1 MAKKHLKSASHSDA
15 TREPFAITNAD
26 IHHGLS
32 SSVLNQI
39 YQKAGD
45 AILIFEPRSE
55 QVLEVNDTACTIY
68 GYSPPEFRSL
78 SMKQL
83 TKDIERGTKALESL
97 LSGEDIG
104 NFETVQ
110 YKKNGDEIILL
121 CKASLIEY
129 DGKTAILS
137 INRDVTAEHR
147 KRAEMLEKSMML
159 DLMVKASQVGF
170 YILDLERHHL
180 YFSPSY
186 KAQLGYSDDE
196 FPNEYDAWK
205 SHLHP
210 DDAPNAIETVRKLM
224 SGEIPYFELL
234 HRLRHKNGD
243 YRWIVCN
250 STAIQKSNN
259 TPSKI
264 IGVHTD
270 ITSVR
275 HKDLALRDSEE
286 KFSRVFHRV
295 PVAISITDIQTR
307 KFLDVNNH
315 FEQIFEMKSCDVI
328 GKTPEELHL
337 SMPSEHNTI
346 ISDCLSKGVPAENLD
361 YTFTTPSGQKRFLKY
376 SVESIAF
383 AGKPCIVTVSSDVTD
398 QRLAHEQQKQLT
410 EQLAQSQKLEAIGT
424 LSSGIAHDFN
434 NVLGIIKMSSGI
446 LRHKLSN
453 PDFLRY
459 LTSIEE
465 AAERGV
471 NISRQLL
478 TFARH
483 EEPKMELVSVQ
494 TVIEQVITMLRHSIP
509 KTIDLQLHTL
519 TTNNFIK
526 GDSTQ
531 IYQAMLNLGINARD
545 AMPNGGE
552 IHFTLSQ
559 VSTKFLEA
567 KFGKKFETPFLLVK
581 VTDSGIGMSPEVKR
595 RIFEPFFT
603 TKPSGKGTGLG
614 LSIIHGVIKSHNGY
628 IEVESEVGKG
638 TSFLCYF
645 PLLHAVETPES
656 KPQVG
661 KTILLVD
668 DEPDLRELFSDILT
682 ERNFRVVIAQNGAE
696 GLSAFLKSPSDIDFV
711 LADLNMPHLSGKEML
726 LEMKHATPDLKFA
739 VLTGFLTEAIYAEL
753 NDLGA
758 VRILQKPIQIDD
770 LFALLDEA
778 FGV

>member
-1 MAKKHLKSASHSDA
+1 MAMNLSNSASANVHSASPDA
-15 TREPFAITNAD
+15 H
-26 IHHGLS
+26 IHHRLPV
-32 SSVLNQI
+32 SVLNQI

-45 AILIFEPRSE
+45 AILIFDPHSE
-55 QVLEVNDTACTIY
+55 QVLEVNETACTLY
-68 GYSPPEFRSL
+68 GYTYEEFRSL

-137 INRDVTAEHR
+137 INRDVTSEHR
-147 KRAEMLEKSMML
+147 KHAEMLEKSMML
-159 DLMVKASQVGF
+159 DLMVKASRVGF
-170 YILDLERHHL
+170 YILDLETHHL

-196 FPNEYDAWK
+196 FPNELDAWK

-210 DDAPNAIETVRKLM
+210 DDAEFAIQAVNQLM
-224 SGEIPYFELL
+224 CGKIEQFELL
-234 HRLRHKNGD
+234 HRLRHKDGD

-250 STAIQKSNN
+250 STAIQNSNN
-259 TPSKI
+259 APVKI
-264 IGVHTD
+264 IGVHLDVTSLCRKD
-270 ITSVR
+270 I
-275 HKDLALRDSEE
+275 ALQDSEE
-286 KFSRVFHRV
+286 KFKRIFRRV
-295 PVAISITDIQTR
+295 PVAISLVDVESKQ
-307 KFLDVNNH
+307 FLEINES
-315 FEQIFEMKSCDVI
+315 FEQIFELKRGNVI
-328 GKTPEELHL
+328 GKTMLEVFPDIPTEHTMRIKNCIAHNIYLENTDYEYL
-337 SMPSEHNTI
+337 S
-346 ISDCLSKGVPAENLD
+346 
-361 YTFTTPSGQKRFLKY
+361 PSGKKRFLIY
-376 SVESIAF
+376 SAEPLML
-383 AGKPCIVTVSSDVTD
+383 AGRKCLIFVINDVTA
-398 QRLAHEQQKQLT
+398 QRLAQAEQ
-410 EQLAQSQKLEAIGT
+410 EQLKEQLFQSQKLEAIGT
-424 LSSGIAHDFN
+424 LASGIAHDFN

-446 LRHKLSN
+446 LRYKLSN

-465 AAERGV
+465 ATERGV

-509 KTIDLQLHTL
+509 KTIDIQLHTL
-519 TTNNFIK
+519 TTNIFIK
-526 GDSTQ
+526 GDSTKL
-531 IYQAMLNLGINARD
+531 YQAMLNLGINARD

-552 IHFTLSQ
+552 LCYEISQ
-559 VSTKFLEA
+559 VSSKSMES

-581 VTDSGIGMSPEVKR
+581 VTDTGIGMSPEVKR

-614 LSIIHGVIKSHNGY
+614 LSIIHGVVKSHNGY

-668 DEPDLRELFSDILT
+668 DEPDLRELLSDILT
-682 ERNFRVVIAQNGAE
+682 ERNFCVVVAKNGAE
-696 GLSAFLKSPSDIDFV
+696 GLSTFLNSPSDIDFV
-711 LADLNMPHLSGKEML
+711 LADLNMPRLSGKEML
-726 LEMKHATPDLKFA
+726 LEMKHAKPDLKFA
-739 VLTGFLTEAIYAEL
+739 VLTGFLTQETHLEL
-753 NDLGA
+753 KNLKA
-758 VRILQKPIQIDD
+758 LSVLQKPIQIDD